1 METQN
6 IGSDTAQSRI
16 QDTVAVTM
24 LAKGLKGEQN
34 QASEL
39 LKSLGA
45 APQLPEGSGVRLD
58 LFA

>member
-34 QASEL
+34 QAADL
-39 LKSLGA
+39 LKSLGS
-45 APQLPEGSGVRLD
+45 APQLPEGSGVRVD